1 MMRSAAICMALTFLG
16 AVFAAQAGAPLPH
29 WTAPGWYQMKQG
41 WVFDEF
47 WIYAGPFPTE
57 RVCRATLPVKP
68 HERYRCEH
76 LATRPMWDI
85 P

>member
-1 MMRSAAICMALTFLG
+1 MRRLAA
-16 AVFAAQAGAPLPH
+16 AVFALVSVGAALGAQAGAPLPH

-41 WVFDEF
+41 LVYDEF

-57 RVCRATLPVKP
+57 RVCKATLPVKP
-68 HERYRCEH
+68 NERYRCEH
-76 LATRPMWDI
+76 LATRPLWDI